1 MDNIRYGKLDA
12 TDDEVYA
19 AAKLAHADQFIQM
32 LPNGYDTMLS
42 GDGEELSQGQRQLLS
57 IARAAVADPPVL
69 ILDEATSSID
79 TRTESIVQKGMDN
92 LSTGE
97 RNYSYPYSLMEED
110 ADAYVQKYVL
120 PRYTKSLK
128 KLFAGKD
135 PSAPAINDNI
145 TAMKQIKE
153 LCDANDVT
161 LKVVIGPTFLAE
173 MYKFEGQE
181 YYNYLREL
189 VQITDIWDFSGFLLE
204 NRNPYNFVNEGH
216 YKNVVADLMVNI
228 MYGKTERDGFGILL
242 TKDNIEDYLAKR
254 QADYEELKQEYEA
267 TGNVALETAN
277 NASYISSAM

>member
-1 MDNIRYGKLDA
+1 MQQYDRSATNEIYEVPAVVDGNAIDLLLENLNYLCRNINSTVSYAMEGKENL
-12 TDDEVYA
+12 E
-19 AAKLAHADQFIQM
+19 
-32 LPNGYDTMLS
+32 
-42 GDGEELSQGQRQLLS
+42 
-57 IARAAVADPPVL
+57 
-69 ILDEATSSID
+69 
-79 TRTESIVQKGMDN
+79 KGMDN

-267 TGNVALETAN
+267 TGNVALEL
-277 NASYISSAM
+277 SLIHI